1 MNSHDLHKHPGSNPL
16 KMVSP
21 MVSPKS
27 VSSSS
32 SVGGSR
38 ENHSEIERRRRNKM
52 SAYIQELAD
61 IVPACSG
68 LTRRPDKLT
77 VLRMAVAYLK
87 SLRCKLQL
95 DVFDYLSEKYYTT
108 KKRQKKHSNCNQYL
122 SYFCVYLLA
131 ELSSSITF

>member
-1 MNSHDLHKHPGSNPL
+1 MDSHDLHKQPGINPS

-32 SVGGSR
+32 SMGGSR

-95 DVFDYLSEKYYTT
+95 NVFDYLEKYYTT
-108 KKRQKKHSNCNQYL
+108 KKRQKKK
-122 SYFCVYLLA
+122 
-131 ELSSSITF
+131 TFKL